1 MNFLD
6 RLKNEILI
14 GDGAMGTL
22 LYSYGKDTCFES
34 LNLSHHEQIEQV
46 HQAYIHAGADI
57 IQTNTYAANYL
68 KLQRYGLEDNV
79 KEINSAAVKIAK
91 KAVAN
96 KNVNILGT
104 IGGNRGVKP
113 QAISL
118 EELKRSF
125 REQLYCLLLEDV
137 DGILLETFYDLEELE
152 TVLQITKKETDIPVI
167 AQLSIHEIGI
177 LQNQISLASA
187 FDRLE
192 NLGADVIGL
201 NCRLG
206 PHHMIASLE
215 QIPLPKNAYLSAYPN
230 ASLPSYIDGKFE
242 YKDNAEYFQKSAE
255 EFRKQGVRLLGGCCG
270 TTPEHIRNFAKVL
283 KEASPITEKTVA
295 TNKTA
300 VDAIFHHSSP
310 PRDYTP
316 LEEIVKTRASVIVE
330 LDPPRKLDTTRF
342 FEGAKKLKE
351 EGIDALTLA
360 DNSLA
365 SARISNTAI
374 GTLVKQNIGLRPLV
388 HIACRDRNI
397 IGLQSHL
404 MGLHTL
410 GIHDVLAITGDPARV
425 GDFPGASSV
434 YDMTSFDLISMIKQ
448 LNEGLSFSGK
458 NLGQKTTF
466 SVSAAFNPNVRQVEK
481 AVKRLEKKVA
491 CGADY
496 IITQPIY
503 SEQKII
509 ELYEATKHID
519 IPIYIGLM
527 PLTSSNNAEF
537 LHNEVPGIKID
548 DSIRRTMAQFKDN
561 PEQAA
566 QEGLKITKSL
576 IDTAANYFNGI
587 YLITPFLRYEL
598 SVELARYTKLRTA
611 ALRRTTDATNF
622 IS

>member
-34 LNLSHHEQIEQV
+34 LNLSHPEQIEQV

-91 KAVAN
+91 KAVEN
-96 KNVNILGT
+96 KNVNVLGT
-104 IGGNRGVKP
+104 IGGNRGMKP

-152 TVLQITKKETDIPVI
+152 TVLEITKKETDIPVL

-192 NLGADVIGL
+192 NLGADIIGL

-215 QIPLPKNAYLSAYPN
+215 QIPLPRNAYLSAFPN

-242 YKDNAEYFQKSAE
+242 YKDNAEYFQRSAE

-283 KEASPITEKTVA
+283 KDASPITEKTIE
-295 TNKTA
+295 TNKA
-300 VDAIFHHSSP
+300 VVDSILEHSPP

-481 AVKRLEKKVA
+481 AVKRLEKKIE

-496 IITQPIY
+496 IITQPVY

-519 IPIYIGLM
+519 TPIYIGLM

-548 DSIRRTMAQFKDN
+548 DSIRHTMAQFKDN
-561 PEQAA
+561 PVQAA
-566 QEGLKITKSL
+566 QQGLKITKSL

>member
-1 MNFLD
+1 MSFLD
-6 RLKNEILI
+6 RLKSEILI
-14 GDGAMGTL
+14 ADGAMGTL
-22 LYSYGKDTCFES
+22 LYSYGKDTCFEA
-34 LNLSHHEQIEQV
+34 LNISHREQIEQV

-57 IQTNTYAANYL
+57 IQTNSYAANYL
-68 KLQRYGLEDNV
+68 KLQRYGLEDSV
-79 KEINSAAVKIAK
+79 KEINSTAVKIAK
-91 KAVAN
+91 QSSKD
-96 KNVNILGT
+96 KNVSVLGT
-104 IGGNRGVKP
+104 IGGNRGMKP

-125 REQLYCLLLEDV
+125 REQLYCLLLEGV
-137 DGILLETFYDLEELE
+137 DGILLETFYDMEELE
-152 TVLQITKKETDIPVI
+152 TVLQITKKETDLPVI
-167 AQLSIHEIGI
+167 AQVSIHEIGV
-177 LQNQISLASA
+177 LQNQSPLKNA
-187 FDRLE
+187 FERLE
-192 NLGADVIGL
+192 GLGADVIGL

-215 QIPLPKNAYLSAYPN
+215 QIPLPKDAYLSAYPN
-230 ASLPSYIDGKFE
+230 ASLPTYIDGKFE
-242 YKDNAEYFQKSAE
+242 YKDNAEYFRKSAE

-270 TTPEHIRNFAKVL
+270 TTPEHIKNFAEVL
-283 KEASPITEKTVA
+283 KNASPITDKPVTS
-295 TNKTA
+295 NKA
-300 VDAIFHHSSP
+300 MVDSIVLHSP
-310 PRDYTP
+310 PPREFTP
-316 LEEIVKTRASVIVE
+316 LEEIVKERASVIVE

-351 EGIDALTLA
+351 EGIDAITLA

-374 GTLVKQNIGLRPLV
+374 GTLVKQNIGLRPLI
-388 HIACRDRNI
+388 HIACRDRNM

-410 GIHDVLAITGDPARV
+410 GLHDVLAITGDPARV

-458 NLGQKTTF
+458 NLGQKTAF
-466 SVSAAFNPNVRQVEK
+466 SVSAAFNPNVRQVDK
-481 AVKRLEKKVA
+481 AVKRLEKKIA

-503 SEQKII
+503 SEEKIV

-537 LHNEVPGIKID
+537 LHNEVPGIKIE
-548 DSIRRTMAQFKDN
+548 DSIRQAMANLKDN
-561 PEQAA
+561 PEKAT
-566 QEGLKITKSL
+566 QEGLTITKSL
-576 IDTAANYFNGI
+576 IDTASTFFNGI

-611 ALRRTTDATNF
+611 ATRRKCDATNI

>member
-91 KAVAN
+91 KAVEN

-125 REQLYCLLLEDV
+125 REQLYCLLLENV